1 MLTLLPRMPR
11 TSSEVRL
18 KAAVFLKDI
27 NFVFRDKSQKRFS
40 DLFYGRVLT
49 LSYAQ
54 IMHTI
59 SYHDET
65 LPIPETQ
72 REYYVELNILVCV
85 NTSCRVSRI
94 LLGENRGVQY
104 LPYIPHDPQR
114 P

>member
-1 MLTLLPRMPR
+1 MLMHLPRMPR
-11 TSSEVRL
+11 TSSGVRL
-18 KAAVFLKDI
+18 KMAVFMKDI
-27 NFVFRDKSQKRFS
+27 NLVFRDFS

-54 IMHTI
+54 IMRI

-65 LPIPETQ
+65 LPTPETQ

-85 NTSCRVSRI
+85 NTRYSVSRI
-94 LLGENRGVQY
+94 LLRENRGVQY
-104 LPYIPHDPQR
+104 LPYVPHDPQR

>member
-1 MLTLLPRMPR
+1 MLRHLPRMPR

-18 KAAVFLKDI
+18 KVAGFMKDI
-27 NFVFRDKSQKRFS
+27 NFIFRVKSQKRFS

-54 IMHTI
+54 IMRI

-65 LPIPETQ
+65 LPTPETQ
-72 REYYVELNILVCV
+72 REYYAELNILVCV

-94 LLGENRGVQY
+94 LLRENRGVQY